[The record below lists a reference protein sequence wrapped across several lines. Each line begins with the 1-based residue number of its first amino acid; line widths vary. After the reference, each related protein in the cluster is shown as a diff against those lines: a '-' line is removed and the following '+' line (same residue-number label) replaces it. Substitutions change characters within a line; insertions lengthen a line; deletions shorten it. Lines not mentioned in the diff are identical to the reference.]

1 MYILLIFLFVLVL
14 VCCSLK
20 SKIEQFDILKIPEK
34 YKIRR
39 EKCLDYCD
47 EKSCLR
53 MFQMQKQLKECLDC
67 RKKGGCYQKN
77 LVEPSCNVCLGEN
90 DSTDCYSIFNYGCK
104 NPDNLSDFKGVNP
117 YYILTDSDGYTY
129 TKECKFCWNI

>member
-1 MYILLIFLFVLVL
+1 MYILLIFLLVLVL

-20 SKIEQFDILKIPEK
+20 SEIEQFDIMKLPKK

-47 EKSCLR
+47 KKSCLK
-53 MFQMQKQLKECLDC
+53 MFQKQKLLKECLDC
-67 RKKGGCYQKN
+67 KKKEGCFQKN
-77 LVEPSCNVCLGEN
+77 LIEPTCNVCLGEN

-104 NPDNLSDFKGVNP
+104 NPDNLSDFNGVNP
-117 YYILTDSDGYTY
+117 YYILVDSDGYTY
-129 TKECKFCWNI
+129 TKECKFCWNL